1 MRSLLQSKTKSTA
14 GDHDRDNPTG
24 RVQRQGVGEDKE
36 YVAHKMASTGTYPS
50 TYKNTVKEGGL
61 SPPSSCEGG
70 ATAPLA
76 PPPHS
81 YPLLVPLFSDVHA
94 HSLNACLCAET
105 Q

>member
-1 MRSLLQSKTKSTA
+1 MRSLLQNKTKSTA

-24 RVQRQGVGEDKE
+24 RVRRQGVGEDKE

-76 PPPHS
+76 PARELWPHVRG
-81 YPLLVPLFSDVHA
+81 YFQ
-94 HSLNACLCAET
+94 T
-105 Q
+105 IFF